1 MDAAGNG
8 GRRGDA
14 PRDTKAAGAR
24 QAALGWT
31 RVITDPRK
39 PPAFYAE
46 LYRTNGLTGGH
57 IIKLGPNNDV
67 AAKEAVAAWQGG
79 MQVGGGINEDNAKD
93 WLDAGASKVSRSRAI
108 LLSVVLE
115 RV

>member
-1 MDAAGNG
+1 MQRTMATAEVGS
-8 GRRGDA
+8 RG
-14 PRDTKAAGAR
+14 TSR
-24 QAALGWT
+24 QHERETGCVRWT
-31 RVITDPRK
+31 RVFTDLRK

-79 MQVGGGINEDNAKD
+79 MQVGGGINEDNAKE
-93 WLDAGASKVSRSRAI
+93 WLDAGASKVSRSRAM
-108 LLSVVLE
+108 LLSVVL
-115 RV
+115 